1 LSQEHNGQAEA
12 DAYRR
17 LETLEELRVALNR
30 HADGYEYGPATKLS
44 VIVIFPLI
52 VLALLALLALFV
64 YTVKVWMPGEAWVW
78 IGGLIALCLIS
89 PGLIKL
95 GIRLLKV
102 AERSGGS
109 WDEYIA
115 LRLHGYQPL
124 TPEQYRQVLNASR
137 EGTADASLLLRWL
150 VEYEIPAAEKDL
162 QDKLP
167 RRLVQLQR

>member
-1 LSQEHNGQAEA
+1 MSQEHNGHAEA

-17 LETLEELRVALNR
+17 METLEELRVALNR

-78 IGGLIALCLIS
+78 VGGLITLCLVSSEI
-89 PGLIKL
+89 IKT
-95 GIRLLKV
+95 GVRLLKL
-102 AERSGGS
+102 AERRRGS
-109 WDEYIA
+109 WEEYIA
-115 LRLHGYQPL
+115 SRLHGYQPL
-124 TPEQYRQVLNASR
+124 TPEQYRQVLNASG

-162 QDKLP
+162 QDKMP
-167 RRLVQLQR
+167 RRVVALQR